1 MRTESCPKFPRTS
14 DSRNCAAASGPPA
27 WRSRETGGSPMLT
40 RRGLLNSLSVA
51 ISAAAT
57 TSACDLARAQA
68 ARRIKFIVPFGAGTS
83 IDIVA
88 RLLAEQIGQ
97 RPGLTTI
104 VEDRPGAGTI
114 VATEAVAGA
123 VPDGNTILFVANPF
137 VINPHLHKVSYDP
150 LTSFEPIC
158 HLVNVPNIIV
168 VNATSPYRSLGDL
181 LDAARA
187 KPAELTLSAVG
198 PGTASQVA
206 FELLKREAR
215 VDMTFVPFSGTPQA
229 INSLLGE
236 HVTSVL
242 AGYPDVIE
250 QVKSGQLRALAVASL
265 SRIDTLSD
273 VPTVAESGYKDYEA
287 DLWYGVV
294 APAHARG
301 VTIARLIDQFATAL
315 NAPKVK
321 TELAAQGIFSSGRCG
336 AEFGTLLR
344 KQYEDYGRLIRQ
356 ANMRVD

>member
-1 MRTESCPKFPRTS
+1 MLMR
-14 DSRNCAAASGPPA
+14 SG
-27 WRSRETGGSPMLT
+27 LFC
-40 RRGLLNSLSVA
+40 SLGVA
-51 ISAAAT
+51 IVAAAT
-57 TSACDLARAQA
+57 ACACDVAEAQA
-68 ARRIKFIVPFGAGTS
+68 TRTIKFVVPFGAGTS

-97 RPGLTTI
+97 SPEVTTV

-123 VPDGNTILFVANPF
+123 VPNGGTLLFVANPF

-150 LTSFEPIC
+150 ITSFEPIC
-158 HLVNVPNIIV
+158 HLVSVPNLIV
-168 VNATSPYRSLGDL
+168 VNATSPYRRLDDL

-187 KPAELTLSAVG
+187 KPAELTLAAVG

-206 FELLKREAR
+206 FELLKREAH

-250 QVKSGQLRALAVASL
+250 QVKSGKLRALAVASQ
-265 SRIDTLSD
+265 SRIEALPN
-273 VPTVAESGYKDYEA
+273 VPTVAESGYRDYEA
-287 DLWYGVV
+287 NLWYGVV
-294 APAHARG
+294 APAHTPG
-301 VTIARLIDQFATAL
+301 PIVARLIDQFATAL

-321 TELAAQGIFSSGRCG
+321 TDLTAQDIFPTGRCG
-336 AEFGTLLR
+336 ADFGILLR
-344 KQYEDYGRLIRQ
+344 KQYEDYGRTIRQ
-356 ANMRVD
+356 ANMKID